1 MESSVTILFFGDL
14 IGNPGCELMRTY
26 VPQLREKYGA
36 DLVIVNGENSAFDGR
51 GITPAAVSVLKESGV
66 DIITTG
72 NHVWAKKE
80 GTQLFAGGMS
90 ATDPLILR
98 PANFPTSC
106 PGTGVALVTTGNGVN
121 VGVINIQ
128 GRVFMRELL
137 SCPFREADDALMSLL
152 KRTSCVFADFHAEA
166 SSEKLGMG
174 YYLDGRISAVV
185 GTHTHIQT
193 ADERILPGGTAYITD
208 VGMCGAL
215 NSMIGVKKEIV
226 LQNMLTQMPVKFAV
240 ETEPPFVING
250 VVVKIDAQTGKARSI
265 ERVYL
270 VQEGKVVYSESKI
283 MSKA

>member
-1 MESSVTILFFGDL
+1 METQIKILFFGDV
-14 IGNPGCELMRTY
+14 IGNPGCELVKTY
-26 VPQLREKYGA
+26 APRLREQYGA

-51 GITPAAVSVLKESGV
+51 GITPAAVSVLKEAGV

-80 GTQLFAGGMS
+80 GTQLFAGGIS
-90 ATDPLILR
+90 ATDPLLLR

-106 PGTGVALVTTGNGVN
+106 PGTGVALVTTASGVN
-121 VGVINIQ
+121 VGIVNVQ

-137 SCPFREADDALMSLL
+137 SCPFREADEALLSLQ
-152 KRTSCVFADFHAEA
+152 KRTSCIIVDFHAEA

-174 YYLDGRISAVV
+174 YYLDGRASAVI
-185 GTHTHIQT
+185 GTHTHVQT

-226 LQNMLTQMPVKFAV
+226 LYNMLTQMPAKFAV
-240 ETEPPFVING
+240 ETQPPFVING
-250 VVVKIDAQTGKARSI
+250 AVITIDAQSGKALGI
-265 ERVYL
+265 ERVY
-270 VQEGKVVYSESKI
+270 VVDEGNI
-283 MSKA
+283 NPAPKA